1 MAVQDWENELS
12 ELMRTRHRALVSY
25 AFLLSGDLREAE
37 DLVQDAI
44 IKVFSRRTPRDRAIS
59 EAYVRR
65 AIFTAYL
72 DAYRRKRRWS
82 GIRHLISR
90 SDEHPGHD
98 ATSDSTIDMTATLAQ
113 LPPRQ
118 RACVALRYFEDLPIA
133 EIAEQLG
140 CSAGTVKRHLFNAHA
155 SLRTLVGAE
164 TDTPTS
170 SRSTL

>member
-1 MAVQDWENELS
+1 MQGWENELS

-59 EAYVRR
+59 EAYVRT
-65 AIFTAYL
+65 AIFTIYL
-72 DAYRRKRRWS
+72 DAYRRRRRWA
-82 GIRHLISR
+82 GVKHLISR
-90 SDEHPGHD
+90 NDAHPDHNT
-98 ATSDSTIDMTATLAQ
+98 ASDSTIDMMAALAQ

-118 RACVALRYFEDLPIA
+118 RACVALRYYEDLPVA
-133 EIAEQLG
+133 EIAVQMG
-140 CSAGTVKRHLFNAHA
+140 CSVGTVKRLLFNAHG
-155 SLRTLVGAE
+155 SLRTLLGSEADV
-164 TDTPTS
+164 PTT

>member
-1 MAVQDWENELS
+1 MQDWENELS

-65 AIFTAYL
+65 AIFNTYV
-72 DAYRRKRRWS
+72 DTYRRKRRWS

-90 SDEHPGHD
+90 GDEQAGHD
-98 ATSDSTIDMTATLAQ
+98 ATSDSAIDMTVALAQ

-118 RACVALRYFEDLPIA
+118 RACVALRYYEDLPIG

-140 CSAGTVKRHLFNAHA
+140 CSVGTVKRHLFNAHA
-155 SLRTLVGAE
+155 SLRTLLGAE
-164 TDTPTS
+164 TDSPTN